1 MSPTPFPVMA
11 GQNSLCDLGSQNC
24 STFTVFGQDFV
35 LSPELGCR
43 VRQVSVEEEDS
54 ANWKYLAE
62 SEETEAQYLDE
73 TSVRCSVG
81 QAVLDNMKTSEASE
95 ASEASLTLEIE
106 ITNTGT
112 VWSTGIFLTIYNSSC
127 QLCSHQ
133 SSPLRPK
140 ICRQREDIC
149 R

>member
-11 GQNSLCDLGSQNC
+11 GQNSLCDLRSENC

-43 VRQVSVEEEDS
+43 VRPVTVEEEDS
-54 ANWKYLAE
+54 ANWKYLGE
-62 SEETEAQYLDE
+62 SVECEARYVEET
-73 TSVRCSVG
+73 TVRCSVD
-81 QAVLDNMKTSEASE
+81 QALLDKKKTSQ
-95 ASEASLTLEIE
+95 ASLTLEIE
-106 ITNTGT
+106 LTNTGT
-112 VWSTGIFLTIYNSSC
+112 VWSSGIFLTIYNSSC
-127 QLCSHQ
+127 QRCSDQ

-140 ICRQREDIC
+140 TCREREDIC

>member
-1 MSPTPFPVMA
+1 MA
-11 GQNSLCDLGSQNC
+11 GQNSLCDLGTQNC

-43 VRQVSVEEEDS
+43 VRQVIVEEEDS
-54 ANWKYLAE
+54 ANWKYLVDSEE
-62 SEETEAQYLDE
+62 SEESEAQYIDE

-81 QAVLDNMKTSEASE
+81 QAVVDNMK

-112 VWSTGIFLTIYNSSC
+112 VWSSGIFLTIYNSSC